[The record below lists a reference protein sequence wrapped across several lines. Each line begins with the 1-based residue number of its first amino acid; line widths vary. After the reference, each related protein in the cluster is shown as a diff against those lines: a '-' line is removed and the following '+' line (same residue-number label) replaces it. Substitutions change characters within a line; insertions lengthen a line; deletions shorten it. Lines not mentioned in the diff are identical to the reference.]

1 MLRAFLSIVM
11 ITLALPAMAEDAGS
25 WRFGGD
31 AFMAGRN
38 VNLTGEPVGDLFM
51 AGDKITARADID
63 GSAHM
68 AGRYVTLDAR
78 VGQNF
83 YAAGMDVEVAG
94 TVAGNVS
101 IAGDTLTISEPVAG
115 NLRAV
120 GANVTLGAP
129 VAGSAILGGEHVA
142 LDAEIGGD
150 MALAADKVDW
160 GEGARVQGEVHLYS
174 NNPDAIEVPDRVASA
189 DRVIR
194 HEMKEFDQ
202 ATGMPGMERPG
213 LFERLRGWLGGVL
226 VVGLLGTIFA
236 AVAPGYLAGLRER
249 ALARPVKS
257 GVIGLV
263 GLSALVGSVVF
274 LAMTGIGIVLI
285 PVSLIVAA
293 LLGVVGYVVGTYV
306 LGVWAVLMSGRPAP
320 ASIGAR
326 AAAAFV
332 GAAIGAL
339 IWLIPWIGWL
349 AVMAIFF
356 VGAGALVARML
367 KWGEAEPV

>member
-1 MLRAFLSIVM
+1 MLLLSF
-11 ITLALPAMAEDAGS
+11 ALPALAEDDTS

-31 AFMAGRN
+31 AYIAGRN
-38 VNLTGEPVGDLFM
+38 VDLAGAPVGDLFM

-78 VGQNF
+78 VGQNL
-83 YAAGMDVEVAG
+83 YAAGMDVDVSG

-101 IAGDTLTISEPVAG
+101 IAGDTLKINEPVAG
-115 NLRAV
+115 NLRAM
-120 GANVTLGAP
+120 GANVTLAAP
-129 VAGSAILGGEHVA
+129 VAGSAILGGESVA

-150 MALAADKVDW
+150 LALAAQAVDW
-160 GEGARVQGEVHLYS
+160 GDAARVRGELHVYA
-174 NNPDAIEVPDRVASA
+174 NNPDDIVVPERVASA

-194 HEMKEFDQ
+194 HEMRDFDH

-213 LFERLRGWLGGVL
+213 LFERLRGWLGAVL
-226 VVGLLGTIFA
+226 VVGVLGTIFA
-236 AVAPGYLAGLRER
+236 AVAPGYLSTLRER

-263 GLSALVGSVVF
+263 GLSALLGSVVF

-285 PVSLIVAA
+285 PVSLIAA
-293 LLGVVGYVVGTYV
+293 VLLGISGYVVGAYV

-320 ASIGAR
+320 ASTGAR

-339 IWLIPWIGWL
+339 IGLIPWIGWL

-367 KWGEAEPV
+367 KWGEAETV